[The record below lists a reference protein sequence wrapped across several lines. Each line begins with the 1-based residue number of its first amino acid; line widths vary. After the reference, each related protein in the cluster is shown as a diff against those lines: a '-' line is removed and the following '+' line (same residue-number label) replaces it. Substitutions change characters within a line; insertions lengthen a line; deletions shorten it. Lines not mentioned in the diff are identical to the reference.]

1 VVVFASALNA
11 SSVKIVN
18 GPEIMDKFVGE
29 AERNIRN
36 LFVDAEE
43 EWKTKG
49 PDSGLH
55 VVVFD
60 EIDSIAKPRG
70 SLIGG

>member
-1 VVVFASALNA
+1 M
-11 SSVKIVN
+11 KIVN

-43 EWKTKG
+43 EWKIKG
-49 PDSGLH
+49 SDSGLH

-70 SLIGG
+70 SLIGRYVGR

>member
-1 VVVFASALNA
+1 
-11 SSVKIVN
+11 
-18 GPEIMDKFVGE
+18 MDKFVGE

-43 EWKTKG
+43 EWKIRG
-49 PDSGLH
+49 PDSGLY

-70 SLIGG
+70 SLIGR

>member
-1 VVVFASALNA
+1 VLNA
-11 SSVKIVN
+11 TSMKIVN

-36 LFVDAEE
+36 LFAEAEE
-43 EWKTKG
+43 EWRVRG
-49 PDSGLH
+49 PESGLH
-55 VVVFD
+55 VVIFD

-70 SLIGG
+70 SLVGR